1 MANATIIFQGRLTR
15 DPEMR
20 NTQAGAQFAAFNVA
34 VDGDRQ
40 GDEATFYRVSVF
52 GNRAGWAMQYLSK
65 GKPVMVTG
73 RLRASQYQGQ
83 DGQQRTS
90 LEVMANSVD
99 FTISDRSAQQGAF
112 NQQPQ
117 QGGYQQQPQ
126 QGAFNQQPQ
135 QPQNNYGQQGN
146 WTPQNASEAVMQAN
160 TMPFPNQ
167 PQPQQQNDDP
177 NAIKNI
183 PF

>member
-20 NTQAGAQFAAFNVA
+20 NTQSGAQFAAFNVA

-90 LEVMANSVD
+90 LEVTASSVD
-99 FTISDRSAQQGAF
+99 FTISDRSA
-112 NQQPQ
+112 Q

-135 QPQNNYGQQGN
+135 QSN

-160 TMPFPNQ
+160 ANNNMPFPNQ
-167 PQPQQQNDDP
+167 QPQQQNDDP
-177 NAIKNI
+177 NAIKSI

>member
-90 LEVMANSVD
+90 LEVTANSVD
-99 FTISDRSAQQGAF
+99 FTISDRSAQQG
-112 NQQPQ
+112 
-117 QGGYQQQPQ
+117 GYQQ

-160 TMPFPNQ
+160 ANNTMPFPNQ
-167 PQPQQQNDDP
+167 PQPQQPQQQNDDP
-177 NAIKNI
+177 NAIKSI